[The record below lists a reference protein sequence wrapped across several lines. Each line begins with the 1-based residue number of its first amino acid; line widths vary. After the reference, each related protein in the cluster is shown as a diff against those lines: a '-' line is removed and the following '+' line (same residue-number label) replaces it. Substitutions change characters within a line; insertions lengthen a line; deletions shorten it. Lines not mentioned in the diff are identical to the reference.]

1 MSVRLRAFLM
11 RNVMVQNEKE
21 LVLKELFYS
30 TLICVSLSYFLL
42 FFFHLCCLKPGK
54 LYRGFAIASS
64 EA

>member
-42 FFFHLCCLKPGK
+42 FFFSFMLFETRQTLPGI
-54 LYRGFAIASS
+54 RDR
-64 EA
+64 